1 MGYILRLPNNN
12 DYFMAAHNRPHA
24 GYRDLL
30 ELMKDKSPGFY
41 YSDILVEDGKTLN
54 AFMNGR

>member
-1 MGYILRLPNNN
+1 MLKNPEDRRVRRSRKLLKQS
-12 DYFMAAHNRPHA
+12 
-24 GYRDLL
+24 LL

>member
-41 YSDILVEDGKTLN
+41 YSDILVEDGK
-54 AFMNGR
+54 R